1 MGATSEK
8 LRNHIPYD
16 LTFFILS
23 KLPSKSLK
31 KFGCVHKLWTLV
43 FQNLYFMSMF
53 HNNFISNNHS
63 YCDVLSLLRRP
74 TMSSILSGFNS
85 SLFSLSD
92 WPNPFQ
98 EDDPAFLIKGST
110 SVIGILCRSFSSHSS
125 NLVEFVPPNEDPHI
139 VLDGFGYMR
148 GRDDYKVIIRQVHFI
163 QNEIDKDEECLVSFD
178 LSNEVFFPTH
188 FPLDIPSHM
197 YDSFDFHV
205 VRRQLVLL
213 NESIVLISNYADTNI
228 CYTLILGELGVKESW
243 TKFFIVGPLAFIGEP
258 IGVGKKDE
266 IFFRKKTVK

>member
-85 SLFSLSD
+85 SLFSLSGER
-92 WPNPFQ
+92 FKIALSKQ
-98 EDDPAFLIKGST
+98 TGQIHFKRMTLLFL
-110 SVIGILCRSFSSHSS
+110 L
-125 NLVEFVPPNEDPHI
+125 
-139 VLDGFGYMR
+139 R
-148 GRDDYKVIIRQVHFI
+148 G
-163 QNEIDKDEECLVSFD
+163 L
-178 LSNEVFFPTH
+178 
-188 FPLDIPSHM
+188 
-197 YDSFDFHV
+197 
-205 VRRQLVLL
+205 LVLL
-213 NESIVLISNYADTNI
+213 EFFVDLFQVPNKIVLWNLTTGDFKVIPPTQLNLYHLTRTLTLFLMDLVI
-228 CYTLILGELGVKESW
+228 CVVEMTI
-243 TKFFIVGPLAFIGEP
+243 
-258 IGVGKKDE
+258 
-266 IFFRKKTVK
+266 R

>member
-43 FQNLYFMSMF
+43 FQNLYFMNMF

-85 SLFSLSD
+85 SLFSLSGERFQNSIIKID

-110 SVIGILCRSFSSHSS
+110 SVIGILCRSFSS
-125 NLVEFVPPNEDPHI
+125 
-139 VLDGFGYMR
+139 
-148 GRDDYKVIIRQVHFI
+148 
-163 QNEIDKDEECLVSFD
+163 
-178 LSNEVFFPTH
+178 
-188 FPLDIPSHM
+188 
-197 YDSFDFHV
+197 
-205 VRRQLVLL
+205 
-213 NESIVLISNYADTNI
+213 A
-228 CYTLILGELGVKESW
+228 
-243 TKFFIVGPLAFIGEP
+243 
-258 IGVGKKDE
+258 
-266 IFFRKKTVK
+266 